1 MLKIWTPFAILP
13 YNISPFFFSFWKTT
27 ISYSILGNLHLTTA
41 CMQFFL
47 KIGKRFPN
55 TTVMLYMKST
65 SMPNMTVQNGSTVVN
80 AAGDIVFFAQQPG
93 GKYTYFLTLSAVSTC
108 SDDFNV
114 HDIISF
120 FLEYSIIFFCDILN
134 RPVLFRRCP
143 QRFQ

>member
-1 MLKIWTPFAILP
+1 
-13 YNISPFFFSFWKTT
+13 
-27 ISYSILGNLHLTTA
+27 
-41 CMQFFL
+41 MQFFL

-114 HDIISF
+114 HDIMSF
-120 FLEYSIIFFCDILN
+120 FLGEYSISSGFCLDDVLN
-134 RPVLFRRCP
+134 YINNDTK
-143 QRFQ
+143 